1 MSATGRPRPS
11 GAGPA
16 SHYLKEAGLMHGRLT
31 IGGLASL
38 DVLTSDEDIAPADAI
53 SAFESR
59 EGPESGKLCGP
70 HGE

>member
-1 MSATGRPRPS
+1 
-11 GAGPA
+11 
-16 SHYLKEAGLMHGRLT
+16 MHGRLT
-31 IGGLASL
+31 KVAPPVSMW
-38 DVLTSDEDIAPADAI
+38 LTSDEDIAPADAI

>member
-1 MSATGRPRPS
+1 
-11 GAGPA
+11 
-16 SHYLKEAGLMHGRLT
+16 MHGRLT